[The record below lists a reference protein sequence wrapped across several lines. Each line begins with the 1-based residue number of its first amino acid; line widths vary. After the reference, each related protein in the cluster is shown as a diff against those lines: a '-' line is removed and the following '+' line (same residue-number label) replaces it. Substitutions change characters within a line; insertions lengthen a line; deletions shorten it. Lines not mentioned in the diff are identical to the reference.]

1 MKKHKPT
8 IAAIAN
14 EANVSPATVSRVINH
29 RNLVNESTIQQV
41 EDAMLRLGIAVNEK
55 KKINMRKKLF
65 FLVEKPET
73 QHFMIKY
80 VKGF

>member
-29 RNLVNESTIQQV
+29 RNLVNESTNTTSRRRN
-41 EDAMLRLGIAVNEK
+41 AAFRHCSK
-55 KKINMRKKLF
+55 
-65 FLVEKPET
+65 
-73 QHFMIKY
+73 
-80 VKGF
+80 

>member
-55 KKINMRKKLF
+55 KKI
-65 FLVEKPET
+65 
-73 QHFMIKY
+73 
-80 VKGF
+80 

>member
-55 KKINMRKKLF
+55 KLF

>member
-55 KKINMRKKLF
+55 RRLTMRKKLF